1 MEKKKK
7 IKLKLDSPTNIRK
20 SLSKI
25 GNMVANGEIATGQ
38 ANTIILA
45 CNAILGCIR
54 TDEQDKKIRELQELL
69 EEIQNNNGA
78 VNLDRLLI

>member
-1 MEKKKK
+1 MR
-7 IKLKLDSPTNIRK
+7 LKLDFSSNIRK

-25 GNMVANGEIATGQ
+25 GNMVANGEIATEQ

-54 TDEQDKKIRELQELL
+54 TDEQAKIIKDLQEVL
-69 EEIQNNNGA
+69 EILVDA
-78 VNLDRLLI
+78 KDV